1 MTPIQRGSI
10 PHILAGRDVLG
21 SALTGSGKSLAFL
34 VPILEN
40 LYREK
45 WSKYDGLG
53 CLIIIPTRELGMQL
67 FETLNKVG
75 KYHSFS
81 AGLVI
86 GGKDIS
92 IEKKNIK
99 EMNILIATPGRLL
112 QHLRETPELYFD
124 NLKMLVIDEADRI
137 LELGFAEAI
146 NAILEYLPNT
156 RQTLLFSATLS
167 KSIQS
172 LSRLSLKSYEYI
184 NVLPNKEDIATKKKL
199 AQYYSEVDLYNK
211 FNYLFSFIKSHL
223 KSKTIV
229 FLSSCKQ
236 VRFVYESFKILH
248 PGVTVMEIHGK
259 QKQTKRTAIYYTFL
273 EKTEAVLFCT
283 DVAARG
289 LDFPNIHWVVQVD
302 CPEDVES
309 YIHRV
314 GRTARYKSG
323 GNGILMLLPSEL
335 KFLELLEK
343 KNIVLKKIVPNPNKT
358 FNITSELQ
366 GIVAENSDIKHLAE
380 RAFVSYVRSIFLMP
394 NKEIFDV
401 NGLPLKEFAEA
412 IGLASIPEISISQV
426 QTHTMTKL
434 EKLKQKIKEKKL
446 AKKNELPL

>member
-366 GIVAENSDIKHLAE
+366 CCGK
-380 RAFVSYVRSIFLMP
+380 
-394 NKEIFDV
+394 
-401 NGLPLKEFAEA
+401 
-412 IGLASIPEISISQV
+412 
-426 QTHTMTKL
+426 
-434 EKLKQKIKEKKL
+434 
-446 AKKNELPL
+446 